1 MKILKPV
8 FSADAPNVKDALWI
22 QPTQDGLEVKALDNG
37 KWKSAV
43 IKVENKVEN
52 KVDLTAL
59 KKWVLGNK
67 NDKSSALTL
76 YGLKKY
82 IDEQIEALG

>member
-8 FSADAPNVKDALWI
+8 FSKDAPNIKDALRI
-22 QPTQDGLEVKALDNG
+22 QPTKDGLEVKALDNG
-37 KWKSAV
+37 QWKAAT

-59 KKWVLGNK
+59 KKEILGNK

-82 IDEQIEALG
+82 IDEQIEALS

>member
-8 FSADAPNVKDALWI
+8 LSADAPNIKDALWI
-22 QPTQDGLEVKALDNG
+22 QPTKEGLEIKALDNG
-37 KWKSAV
+37 TWKSVAV
-43 IKVENKVEN
+43 KAENT
-52 KVDLTAL
+52 VDLSAL
-59 KKWVLGNK
+59 KKEILGTK
-67 NDKSSALTL
+67 NDKSSAQTL

>member
-8 FSADAPNVKDALWI
+8 LSADAPNIKDALWI

-37 KWKSAV
+37 QWKSAT
-43 IKVENKVEN
+43 IKVEN
-52 KVDLTAL
+52 KVDLSAL
-59 KKWVLGNK
+59 KKEVLGNK
-67 NDKSSALTL
+67 NDKSSALSL

>member
-8 FSADAPNVKDALWI
+8 FSADAPNIKDALWI
-22 QPTQDGLEVKALDNG
+22 QPTKDGLEVKALDNG

-43 IKVENKVEN
+43 IKIENRVENKI
-52 KVDLTAL
+52 DLSAL
-59 KKWVLGNK
+59 KKEILGTK
-67 NDKSSALTL
+67 NDKSSAITL

-82 IDEQIEALG
+82 VDEQIEALG

>member
-8 FSADAPNVKDALWI
+8 LSTDAPNIKDALWI

-37 KWKSAV
+37 QWKSAT
-43 IKVENKVEN
+43 IKVEN
-52 KVDLTAL
+52 KVDLSAL
-59 KKWVLGNK
+59 KKEVLGNK
-67 NDKSSALTL
+67 NDKSSALSL

>member
-8 FSADAPNVKDALWI
+8 LSTDAPNIKDALWI
-22 QPTQDGLEVKALDNG
+22 QPTKDGLEVKAFDNG
-37 KWKSAV
+37 QWKAAT

-59 KKWVLGNK
+59 KKEILGNK

-82 IDEQIEALG
+82 IDEQIASLE

>member
-1 MKILKPV
+1 MRILKPV
-8 FSADAPNVKDALWI
+8 FSTDAPNVKDALWI
-22 QPTQDGLEVKALDNG
+22 QPTNEGLEVKALDNG

-43 IKVENKVEN
+43 IKVENI
-52 KVDLTAL
+52 VDMSAL
-59 KKWVLGNK
+59 KKEVLGTK
-67 NDKSSALTL
+67 NDKSSDLTL

>member
-8 FSADAPNVKDALWI
+8 CSMEAPNIKDALWI
-22 QPTQDGLEVKALDNG
+22 QPTKDGLEVKALDNG
-37 KWKSAV
+37 QWKAAT

-59 KKWVLGNK
+59 KKELLRILQHRSLFLHLHQSILW
-67 NDKSSALTL
+67 S
-76 YGLKKY
+76 
-82 IDEQIEALG
+82 

>member
-1 MKILKPV
+1 MRILKPV
-8 FSADAPNVKDALWI
+8 FSAEAPNIKDALWI
-22 QPTQDGLEVKALDNG
+22 QPTNDGLEVKALDNG

-43 IKVENKVEN
+43 IKVENKV
-52 KVDLTAL
+52 DLSAL
-59 KKWVLGNK
+59 KKEILGTK
-67 NDKSSALTL
+67 NDKSSAITL

>member
-8 FSADAPNVKDALWI
+8 LSADAPNIKDALWI

-43 IKVENKVEN
+43 IKAES
-52 KVDLTAL
+52 KVDLGAL
-59 KKWVLGNK
+59 KKDILGNK
-67 NDKSSALTL
+67 NDKSSTLSL

-82 IDEQIEALG
+82 IDEQIQALG

>member
-1 MKILKPV
+1 MRILKPV
-8 FSADAPNVKDALWI
+8 FSTDAPNVKDALWI
-22 QPTQDGLEVKALDNG
+22 QPTNDGLKVKALDNG

-43 IKVENKVEN
+43 IKVED
-52 KVDLTAL
+52 KVDLSAL
-59 KKWVLGNK
+59 KKEILGNK

>member
-1 MKILKPV
+1 MRILKPV
-8 FSADAPNVKDALWI
+8 FSTDAPNIKDALWI
-22 QPTQDGLEVKALDNG
+22 QPTKDGLEVKALDNG
-37 KWKSAV
+37 QWKSAT
-43 IKVENKVEN
+43 IKVES
-52 KVDLTAL
+52 KVDLSAL
-59 KKWVLGNK
+59 KKEILGNK